1 MPAPD
6 VLTALHA
13 YFQGVLDS
21 PRDIVAHVCA
31 GVAGALV
38 VAGAFVRTMI
48 PLRWLAVGSNV
59 GFVLFGAL
67 HPQPVTFVVAAVLL
81 PINLYRAREMTR
93 LAHRVAAARTEGDQ
107 SGVWLKPYMKP
118 RRYKAGHTLF
128 AKGDTADMLYL
139 LVDGRIALAEI
150 GVDVK
155 IGRIFGEIA
164 LFSPDKRRT
173 VTARCVGDCTVL
185 TIDEATVNQLFHQN
199 PAFGFHLMQLVATRL
214 SDDVERA
221 VAQRSP
227 AAAPA
232 PPPAAAPGPVP
243 AG

>member
-1 MPAPD
+1 MPSAD
-6 VLTALHA
+6 LTHALLAYLQALH
-13 YFQGVLDS
+13 DS
-21 PRDIVAHVCA
+21 PRDIVAHGA
-31 GVAGALV
+31 AAMGAALV

-48 PLRWLAVGSNV
+48 PLRWLAVCSNL
-59 GFVLFGAL
+59 GFLVFGAL
-67 HPQPVTFVVAAVLL
+67 HPQPVTFCVAAVLL
-81 PINLYRAREMTR
+81 PINLYRAREMMR

-118 RRYKAGHTLF
+118 RRYKAGQTLF
-128 AKGDTADMLYL
+128 HKGDVADMLYL
-139 LVDGRIALAEI
+139 LVDGRLALLEI

-173 VTARCVGDCTVL
+173 VTARCVSDCTVL

-199 PAFGFHLMQLVATRL
+199 PAFGFHLMSLVATRL

-221 VAQRSP
+221 VAARH
-227 AAAPA
+227 AAPPPPPPPP
-232 PPPAAAPGPVP
+232 PPPAAR
-243 AG
+243 